1 MAGSCRQANAQED
14 ERKRQEKLRSQP
26 GEKGAAGSEAKARR
40 SKPSTDREAGIKVRD
55 RIASSGTTSVTP
67 RHNDRPH
74 KRERVEAGAGARGA
88 VQRNDRLEGNEQGE
102 REGSGSGLKSS
113 VFIYSSP
120 PF

>member
-74 KRERVEAGAGARGA
+74 KRERVEAGAEARGA
-88 VQRNDRLEGNEQGE
+88 VQRSAMTGKKGTGRVRGKGVDQD
-102 REGSGSGLKSS
+102 
-113 VFIYSSP
+113 
-120 PF
+120 